1 MSTQDDELVKR
12 YREASAQDAS
22 RPDPQVRA
30 AVRAHAQMLVAAK
43 AAASDQPV
51 AGGVPVASRTAA
63 NASRW
68 KISALGS
75 VALVGLSALLLLQF
89 ERGTPEEKEVAYG
102 PPRADISD
110 APKLSE
116 KPPVASVVPPSAENR
131 ASPGGSATVQGNAA
145 DRMDTPQATPAPNRA
160 KALAKSAPSVVQT
173 KPALAS
179 GDGAALSGF
188 PESPSASV
196 DAAAVPGAALP
207 PTPSAEVVEPR
218 SAQISR
224 SATAAPPL
232 PMQAAPDKRS
242 NTDISAAKGNFS
254 ISLPKADKGRTS
266 ALEQTL
272 RDAALAGHVV
282 QVENLAR
289 QGVALDSR
297 DSAGRTALMLAA
309 INGHTLVVQ
318 KLLALGANTA
328 LVDAEGQSAA
338 QQARRRGHSLIADLI
353 DADS

>member
-1 MSTQDDELVKR
+1 MSTQDEELVKR

-22 RPDPQVRA
+22 RPGPQVRA
-30 AVRAHAQMLVAAK
+30 AVRAHAQMLAAAK
-43 AAASDQPV
+43 AAAGDQPV
-51 AGGVPVASRTAA
+51 AGDVPVASRTAA

-102 PPRADISD
+102 PPRAEISD
-110 APKLSE
+110 APKQSE

-131 ASPGGSATVQGNAA
+131 ASSGGSATVQDNAA
-145 DRMDTPQATPAPNRA
+145 DLMAAPQATPAPNRE
-160 KALAKSAPSVVQT
+160 KALAKSAPSVIQT
-173 KPALAS
+173 KPDS
-179 GDGAALSGF
+179 GDRAAHSGF
-188 PESPSASV
+188 PGSPSASA
-196 DAAAVPGAALP
+196 DAAAVPDAALP

-224 SATAAPPL
+224 SAKAAPPL

-242 NTDISAAKGNFS
+242 NTDINAAKGNFS

-272 RDAALAGHVV
+272 RDAALAGHDV

-309 INGHTLVVQ
+309 MNGHTLVVQ

-328 LVDAEGQSAA
+328 LVDAQGQSAA
-338 QQARRRGHSLIADLI
+338 QQAKRRGHTHIADLI
-353 DADS
+353 DAGS